1 MSEGR
6 LAQAEDHLRA
16 AAGSGELSACRL
28 LALTLIRQNRL
39 AEARTAWPVE
49 REIPPVD
56 LNWLQSRLDQAL
68 ERRNYRLAGDIGLVL
83 ARTRWSSRWWPGDGT
98 DFIPAKL
105 PRDIVTVTKLRHDAQ
120 QFASPTPRPSRIRV
134 RRDHP
139 QLRRARGPAG
149 ARTAGPRAAGR
160 SIPGPTTSS
169 PPPTTGSFTSARA
182 PASNSPCPDPG
193 SRSQVERQFLDK
205 GTGVVVID
213 NLLSEEA
220 LARLLRFSQEL
231 TVWSGIRYA
240 FGRLGAFFNDG
251 FNCPLLLQ
259 IAEELQA
266 ALPNVIS
273 ARYPL
278 RQIRGFKNSGHLP
291 PDSNLHADFAS
302 VNVNF
307 WLTPEAANAD
317 PATGGMVVYDV
328 DVLLGWDFHTYNG
341 RGDIIKS
348 FLAENRARSLYIP
361 YRQNRCVLFNS
372 DLFHGTHEVRFKP
385 GFENHRINVTLLYG
399 YREQD
404 QHHPS
409 LSSRPDC
416 RAAGA
421 SSAARGNLRCFQGT
435 AGDRWGCIR
444 STGKINSSSTSSAA
458 SVAATFSTAA
468 RATAS
473 IRATRCCSS
482 ANMAGADCASNPI
495 AGCSRG
501 WR

>member
-1 MSEGR
+1 MLNGEALPEIFEAAAATGPDGASDAVRLGERALSEGR
-6 LAQAEDHLRA
+6 LAQAEEHLRA
-16 AAGSGELSACRL
+16 AAGNGELSACRL

-39 AEARTAWPVE
+39 AEARTAWPAE
-49 REIPPVD
+49 REIPPAD

-83 ARTRWSSRWWPGDGT
+83 ARTRWSSQWWPGDGT
-98 DFIPAKL
+98 DSIPAKL

-120 QFASPTPRPSRIRV
+120 QFSC
-134 RRDHP
+134 
-139 QLRRARGPAG
+139 LRRRALLGSEFDAIIRSYGALADALERAGGPEG
-149 ARTAGPRAAGR
+149 RRPLDPRTDDELSATYNRIVHLGEGGR
-160 SIPGPTTSS
+160 VESALS
-169 PPPTTGSFTSARA
+169 GSWK
-182 PASNSPCPDPG
+182 PAE
-193 SRSQVERQFLDK
+193 VERQFLDK

-220 LARLLRFSQEL
+220 LARLLRFSQES
-231 TVWSGIRYA
+231 TVWTGIRYA

-278 RQIRGFKNSGHLP
+278 RQIWGFKNSGHLP

-307 WLTPEAANAD
+307 WITPEAANAD

-328 DVLLGWDFHTYNG
+328 DAPLGWDFHTYNG

-361 YRQNRCVLFNS
+361 YKQNRCVLFNS

-399 YREQD
+399 HREQD

-409 LSSRPDC
+409 LSSRPD
-416 RAAGA
+416 
-421 SSAARGNLRCFQGT
+421 LQG
-435 AGDRWGCIR
+435 RWGFER
-444 STGKINSSSTSSAA
+444 SAWQSS
-458 SVAATFSTAA
+458 VFS
-468 RATAS
+468 RH
-473 IRATRCCSS
+473 RR
-482 ANMAGADCASNPI
+482 
-495 AGCSRG
+495 
-501 WR
+501 